1 MSPDEALAAVG
12 GHPRSAWLD
21 GPWTDGPW
29 LGLLEDADPS
39 LTYDAATRTVTRH
52 AAGRSEVVGDDPFA
66 ALEEA
71 LADGPAEARWVGW
84 AGYAARPDLPART
97 GAAGGL
103 PDAVWMRPSRWV
115 AVRPDGGRVPEHGP
129 GTVLGH
135 TTSPAGPAPVGEV
148 PGWYAAAFA
157 EVQEQLH
164 AGNTYEV
171 NLTYREDLV
180 RDRPPLEVYA
190 ALRAASPAPYAALVR
205 HDLPG
210 ARAWMLGSSPE
221 RYARVDHD
229 HDGARRIE
237 TRPIKGTLPRD
248 ADPAADAAL
257 AARLAAEPRFRAENL
272 MIVDLLRHDLAVVGE
287 PGSVEVPSLMA
298 VESYAGVHQL
308 VSTVRARLR
317 PGTTT
322 VGALRSLFPAGS
334 MTGAPKR
341 RTMEVIGDVEDSPR
355 GPYAGAVGWVG
366 ADGRADLGVVIRTLT
381 TAGDGRWQLGTG
393 GGVTVQSTAPQEWEE
408 SRWKAARLRAA
419 LLGRDVS
426 R

>member
-1 MSPDEALAAVG
+1 MSPEDALAAVG
-12 GHPRSAWLD
+12 DHPRSAWLD

-29 LGLLEDADPS
+29 LGLLDDADPS

-52 AAGRSEVVGDDPFA
+52 AAGWAEVVGDDPFA
-66 ALEEA
+66 ALEAE
-71 LADGPAEARWVGW
+71 LVHGPDDARWVGW
-84 AGYAARPDLPART
+84 AGYAARPDLPALT
-97 GAAGGL
+97 GAAGTTPGGL

-115 AVRPDGGRVPEHGP
+115 AVRPDGGRAPDHGP
-129 GTVLGH
+129 GTGGEH
-135 TTSPAGPAPVGEV
+135 TTGPAQEPV

-171 NLTYREDLV
+171 NLTYREDV
-180 RDRPPLEVYA
+180 VADRAPLAAYA
-190 ALRAASPAPYAALVR
+190 ALRAGSPAPYAALVR

-221 RYARVDHD
+221 RYARVDRAA
-229 HDGARRIE
+229 DGSRTIE
-237 TRPIKGTLPRD
+237 TRPIKGTLPRHRDPVVD
-248 ADPAADAAL
+248 ATL
-257 AARLAAEPRFRAENL
+257 AARLATEPRFRAENL

-287 PGSVEVPSLMA
+287 PGTVEVPSLMA

-317 PGTTT
+317 ADVTT

-341 RTMEVIGDVEDSPR
+341 RTMEVIGAVEGSPR

-381 TAGDGRWQLGTG
+381 TGGDDRWRLGTG
-393 GGVTVQSTAPQEWEE
+393 GGVTVQSTAAQEWEE

-419 LLGRDVS
+419 LLDG
-426 R
+426 

>member
-1 MSPDEALAAVG
+1 MSPAEALAAVG
-12 GHPRSAWLD
+12 AHPRSAWLD

-29 LGLLEDADPS
+29 LGLLDDADPS

-52 AAGRSEVVGDDPFA
+52 AGGRADAVGDDPFA
-66 ALEEA
+66 ALEDA
-71 LADGPAEARWVGW
+71 LADGPADARWVGW
-84 AGYAARPDLPART
+84 AGYAARPDLPALT
-97 GAAGGL
+97 GWTGGL

-115 AVRPDGGRVPEHGP
+115 AVRPDGGRVPQHGP
-129 GTVLGH
+129 GAVVGH
-135 TTSPAGPAPVGEV
+135 TTSPDAEGPPGDDV
-148 PGWYAAAFA
+148 PAWYAAAFA

-171 NLTYREDLV
+171 NLTYREDLAS
-180 RDRPPLEVYA
+180 DRAPLEVYA
-190 ALRAASPAPYAALVR
+190 ALRTGSPAPYAALVR

-210 ARAWMLGSSPE
+210 ARGWMLGSSPE
-221 RYARVDHD
+221 RYARVELAA
-229 HDGARRIE
+229 DGSRRIE

-248 ADPAADAAL
+248 ADPVTDAAL

-298 VESYAGVHQL
+298 VESYPGVHQL

-317 PGTTT
+317 PEVTT

-341 RTMEVIGDVEDSPR
+341 RTMEVIGAVEGSPR

-381 TAGDGRWQLGTG
+381 TAGDDRWQLGTG
-393 GGVTVQSTAPQEWEE
+393 GGVTVQSTAAQEWEE

-419 LLGRDVS
+419 LLG
-426 R
+426 